1 MRTVRSHEQLLLRTG
16 STSFATVNV
25 VAQVCSKRHNGTTNS
40 RMRARLECCGSN
52 VTSLERAA
60 SDSDSLS
67 LKWHRIN
74 PGYYPNMNINSHI
87 SPPFGDEDSR
97 SNIVVHP
104 LTVISTQQ
112 TTQRP
117 NDQESPSCSG
127 AHRPAPC
134 CSLAWLRGS
143 RRARRAAGSRGQTQQ
158 GVAGEEG
165 CS

>member
-40 RMRARLECCGSN
+40 RMRARLECYGSN

-60 SDSDSLS
+60 SDSDSLR
-67 LKWHRIN
+67 WHRIN
-74 PGYYPNMNINSHI
+74 PGDYPIMDINSHI

-104 LTVISTQQ
+104 LNLYSTDD
-112 TTQRP
+112 TT
-117 NDQESPSCSG
+117 SK
-127 AHRPAPC
+127 
-134 CSLAWLRGS
+134 
-143 RRARRAAGSRGQTQQ
+143 
-158 GVAGEEG
+158 
-165 CS
+165 